1 MEIVSTI
8 NKKPI
13 AGYSEAEWSTRVQLA
28 ACYRLMAHFG
38 VNDLTYNH
46 LSARVPDAPNLLLV
60 KPPQFMFDEIT
71 ASSLLKFDFD
81 GNPYQDSLPS
91 RGGAHVIHAGILQA
105 RPDLNVVFHTHTTA
119 NVGVSAQK
127 HGLLMLSQHAMGF
140 YKRIAYHD
148 FGGFE
153 FNLDQKAPLLESLG
167 NKQYAILRNHG
178 VLVCGKNLPQT
189 FVDYHYLE
197 MACRAQ
203 IAALSGG
210 MDVSVIDEKVCERA
224 AIQYQTIDPNQAG
237 GKDWPSCLRLL
248 DRLYPSYR
256 D

>member
-1 MEIVSTI
+1 M
-8 NKKPI
+8 KR
-13 AGYSEAEWSTRVQLA
+13 EACTELEWATRVELA

-38 VNDLTYNH
+38 VSDLTYNH
-46 LSARVPDAPNLLLV
+46 LSARVPDAPDTFLV
-60 KPPQFMFDEIT
+60 KPTNFMFDEVT
-71 ASSLLKFDFD
+71 ASSLLKFDFE
-81 GNPYQDSLPS
+81 GKPYQDGPPN
-91 RGGAHVIHAGILQA
+91 RGGAHVIHAGVLQA
-105 RPDLNVVFHTHTTA
+105 RPDLNAVFHTHTTA

-153 FNLDQKAPLLESLG
+153 FNLDQREPLLQSLG
-167 NKQYAILRNHG
+167 DMNYAILRNHG

-189 FVDYHYLE
+189 FVDHHYLE

-210 MDVSVIDEKVCERA
+210 VEVSLIDEKVCERA
-224 AIQYQTIDPNQAG
+224 AVQYQTIDPKQAG
-237 GKDWPSCLRLL
+237 GKDWSSCLRLL
-248 DRLYPSYR
+248 RRLYPSFEE
-256 D
+256 